1 MDELTT
7 FDFGHAAIS
16 LWIFKNTAAQSGELY
31 RAWCL
36 PITQAVEAQ
45 LRQLVVDEIG
55 SIRESIPF
63 GPLAENG
70 ENQALVA
77 DVAGSSFEQLR
88 AAVDQVQAEHEI
100 ANLRQ
105 LDNSVGYVLRFEFGA
120 NIAYAVRRL
129 SASWKPRKAVSIVS
143 LVYANGEFDLQEN
156 RSFELSRTIDFIVIG
171 NSAYIKSK
179 RNFESMLAY
188 REHYARAFDALKQSA
203 EFMRIFSDI
212 DFVSRYVGANAVHL
226 RRMCVIQEKG
236 YYRDAGFMD
245 RLREWNAN
253 QHWGIQF
260 DGEGRIVPSEESMRA
275 ILHCLLD
282 QRLRSPLSDNTYD
295 VPSAVPVSAAA

>member
-16 LWIFKNTAAQSGELY
+16 LWIFKTTTAQSGELY

-36 PITQAVEAQ
+36 PITQAVEVQ
-45 LRQLVVDEIG
+45 LRQLIADEVG

-63 GPLAENG
+63 GPLVENG
-70 ENQALVA
+70 ENQALMA

-88 AAVDQVQAEHEI
+88 TAVDQVQAEHEV

-105 LDNSVGYVLRFEFGA
+105 LDNSLGYVLRFESGA

-129 SASWKPRKAVSIVS
+129 SASWKPKKAVSIVS
-143 LVYANGEFDLQEN
+143 LIYSNGEFDLQEN
-156 RSFELSRTIDFIVIG
+156 RSFELSRSVDFIVIG
-171 NSAYIKSK
+171 DSAYIKSK
-179 RNFESMLAY
+179 RNFESMLGY
-188 REHYARAFDALKQSA
+188 REHYVQAFDALKQTA
-203 EFMRIFSDI
+203 EFTGIFSDI
-212 DFVSRYVGANAVHL
+212 DFVSRYVGTNAVHL

-236 YYRDAGFMD
+236 YFRDAGFME
-245 RLREWNAN
+245 RLRQWNAN
-253 QHWGIQF
+253 QNWGIQF
-260 DGEGRIVPSEESMRA
+260 DGTGRIVPSEDSMRA

-295 VPSAVPVSAAA
+295 VPSAVPVPAAP